1 MKLHH
6 VAIATADLEAALDR
20 YRLLGY
26 ELETRQTL
34 PSQGVEAAMLTS
46 GGDRL
51 ELLVP
56 TAPDTPVGRFLEK
69 RGPGL
74 HHLAF
79 ACANVSAELARL
91 RRAGAR
97 LVDER
102 PRPGFGGHLVAFVH
116 PSWAGGVLVEL
127 VQEES

>member
-26 ELETRQTL
+26 EPEARQTL
-34 PSQGVEAAMLTS
+34 PSQGVEAVMLTS
-46 GGDRL
+46 GSDRL
-51 ELLVP
+51 ELLHP

-79 ACANVSAELARL
+79 ACADVSAELAKL